1 MAAWTT
7 LDTNT
12 LLPGEP
18 LTSAKALAFYENVF
32 AQAEGAANAPKTKS
46 EALGL
51 TTFEG
56 AGASSTAIPVAV
68 ATVLNL
74 DRVASLHVFLKLVA
88 DDGLGRL
95 RLRTSIDNGS
105 TWSSYSALLAGGSG
119 TVTDVTFVDVTS
131 INAVEFSISSL
142 NATLS
147 TCKVVGFGIKGVT
160 P

>member
-56 AGASSTAIPVAV
+56 AGASSTAIPAVV

-88 DDGLGRL
+88 VAGLGRL

-105 TWSSYSALLAGGSG
+105 TWSSYSALLVGAST

-131 INAVEFSISSL
+131 INAVEFSAS
-142 NATLS
+142 NVTS
-147 TCKVVGFGIKGVT
+147 TRVTYKVVGFGIKGVT

>member
-56 AGASSTAIPVAV
+56 SGSTVTSIPVVA

-74 DRVASLHVFLKLVA
+74 DRVASLHVFLKLAV
-88 DDGLGRL
+88 DDGVGRL
-95 RLRTSIDNGS
+95 RLRTSTDNGS
-105 TWSSYSALLAGGSG
+105 TWSSYSALLVGAST

-131 INAVEFSISSL
+131 INAVEFSASNST
-142 NATLS
+142 ATRS
-147 TCKVVGFGIKGVT
+147 TCKVAGFGIKGVT